1 MPIDLSLIHHNPNRD
16 PNQRDP
22 ASRATRHAVDLSIN
36 PRSLFNTVDARDNLV
51 QAILNRLHTHQGAL
65 AELGHPDY
73 GSRLHELVGE
83 LNNERTR
90 RLAEL
95 YLRQCLAQEA
105 RIAEVTAVVFAPP
118 QRTLAGRSTL
128 VAQVS
133 LRPVD
138 DLTEIVLDLS
148 LIL

>member
-22 ASRATRHAVDLSIN
+22 ASRATRHSVDLSVN
-36 PRSLFNTVDARDNLV
+36 PRSLFNTVSDRANLG

-83 LNNERTR
+83 LNNDRTR

-95 YLRQCLAQEA
+95 YIRQCLAQEV
-105 RIAEVTAVVFAPP
+105 RIAEVVAVVFAPP
-118 QRTLAGRSTL
+118 TLAGRSTL
-128 VAQVS
+128 AAQVS

-138 DLTEIVLDLS
+138 DLTAMVLDLT
-148 LIL
+148 LTL

>member
-1 MPIDLSLIHHNPNRD
+1 
-16 PNQRDP
+16 
-22 ASRATRHAVDLSIN
+22 
-36 PRSLFNTVDARDNLV
+36 V
-51 QAILNRLHTHQGAL
+51 QAILNRLHTHQGGL

-95 YLRQCLAQEA
+95 YIRQCLAQEA
-105 RIAEVTAVVFAPP
+105 RIAEVVAVVFAPP

>member
-1 MPIDLSLIHHNPNRD
+1 MPSDLQLTH
-16 PNQRDP
+16 QRQPPLDNVN
-22 ASRATRHAVDLSIN
+22 RATRDAVDLAVN
-36 PRSLFNTVDARDNLV
+36 PRSLFNTVSDRANLV
-51 QAILNRLHTHQGAL
+51 QAILNRLHTHQGTL

-83 LNNERTR
+83 LNNDRTR

-95 YLRQCLAQEA
+95 YIRQCLAQEG
-105 RIAEVTAVVFAPP
+105 RIAQVLEVVFVTS
-118 QRTLAGRSTL
+118 QLDREGRSTL

-138 DLTEIVLDLS
+138 DLAALVLDLT
-148 LIL
+148 LTL

>member
-1 MPIDLSLIHHNPNRD
+1 MPIDLSLIHVNTDQDN
-16 PNQRDP
+16 N
-22 ASRATRHAVDLSIN
+22 ANRATRDVVDLSVN
-36 PRSLFNTVDARDNLV
+36 PRSLFNTVSDRANLV

-83 LNNERTR
+83 LNSDRTR

-95 YLRQCLAQEA
+95 HIRQCLAQEA
-105 RIAEVTAVVFAPP
+105 RIAEVVAVRFAPP
-118 QRTLAGRSTL
+118 SREGRNTLA
-128 VAQVS
+128 VQVS

-138 DLTEIVLDLS
+138 DLAAIVLDLT
-148 LIL
+148 LTL

>member
-1 MPIDLSLIHHNPNRD
+1 M
-16 PNQRDP
+16 
-22 ASRATRHAVDLSIN
+22 N
-36 PRSLFNTVDARDNLV
+36 PRSLFSTVGDRANLV

-95 YLRQCLAQEA
+95 YIRQCLAQEA
-105 RIAEVTAVVFAPP
+105 RIAEVVSVVFAPP

-128 VAQVS
+128 VAQIG
-133 LRPVD
+133 LRPVE
-138 DLTEIVLDLS
+138 DLTAIVLDLA
-148 LIL
+148 LTL